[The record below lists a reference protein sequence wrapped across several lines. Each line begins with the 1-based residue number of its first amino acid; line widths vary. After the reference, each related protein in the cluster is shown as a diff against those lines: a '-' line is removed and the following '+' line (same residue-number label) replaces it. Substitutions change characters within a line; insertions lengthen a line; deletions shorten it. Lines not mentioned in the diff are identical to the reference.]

1 MRTWPTLVAWIAAGR
16 EDLLQRLRVRRLADD
31 LKPEASERQR
41 RQALEQLAALA
52 AAGGSEQRAVRMEA
66 TESLSALLAWVA
78 APEQDQVNGEMVS
91 DADREDAALVLAL
104 IGAEE
109 PLRDCLAN
117 PKAAPTLRRRAAESL
132 GLLAR
137 RCGKS
142 TPQAIEQRLRIETEL
157 EGWLRSDAL
166 NLLVEDAEG
175 WAEHDA
181 RLPCCRVPQG
191 ACNWR
196 PQPTCHCLAA
206 ARAWWCR
213 CSRSRPWRRPA
224 ACGSAPRWWRCRCG
238 GCACP
243 VASSSS

>member
-41 RQALEQLAALA
+41 RQALEQLAALT

-66 TESLSALLAWVA
+66 TESLSAPFAWVA

-104 IGAEE
+104 IGAED

-181 RLPCCRVPQG
+181 RLPLLQG
-191 ACNWR
+191 ASR
-196 PQPTCHCLAA
+196 GLQLAA
-206 ARAWWCR
+206 SADP
-213 CSRSRPWRRPA
+213 SWRRPM
-224 ACGSAPRWWRCRCG
+224 GGGMPG
-238 GCACP
+238 GC
-243 VASSSS
+243 